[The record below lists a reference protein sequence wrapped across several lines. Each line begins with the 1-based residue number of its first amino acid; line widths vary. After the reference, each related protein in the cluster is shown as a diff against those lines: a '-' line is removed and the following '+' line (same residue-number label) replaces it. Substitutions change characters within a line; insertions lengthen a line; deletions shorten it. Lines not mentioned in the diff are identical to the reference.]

1 MHTKTS
7 RYLASGCG
15 PGDFELLSFTSVSGW
30 GLQHTIYTSKILQA
44 CMYMSRSWTK
54 DGDILGFSSCFGSC
68 GCFTSP
74 ESFQI
79 MANQRSE
86 QDLQDSGPFSLPP
99 KQQIWRVRPCVFVF
113 WGGWVGDGLFNR
125 IWVYI
130 LYVLSNKQIQ
140 HPAFFNYEIS
150 LRCSSNF
157 SWNFHPNILFENAVK
172 CW

>member
-30 GLQHTIYTSKILQA
+30 GLHTIYTSKILQA